1 VPRSYVAAWAA
12 GYFAGFL
19 AGLLMLR
26 ARRALTPATVGALVV
41 AIVGCAVGA
50 KWQYRFEQ
58 APLELHALVRALLV
72 SPREL
77 FAPGNHLPL
86 GLLTGVVAAGLWCA
100 FLRAPWR
107 ATGDALA
114 VWASVLIPIGR
125 LGCLAN
131 GCCMGRAC
139 GRFALFCWRHA
150 PDTQAYNAQVAAHL
164 IPADAPLSL
173 PAHPLP
179 LYFAMASLL
188 TLGVLLWL
196 FRRGAP
202 AGSLLAAFCILR
214 PAAKLALEPLRAVP
228 EPSALLVGIPATV
241 LVVTTIALVVTF
253 ARWAARR
260 REGGDFARRKQA
272 TVALLALASGLG
284 ASPGAAGGNL
294 LSLVRHPG
302 ERVNQREVHHRGLP
316 GLQWPVRACSR

>member
-1 VPRSYVAAWAA
+1 
-12 GYFAGFL
+12 
-19 AGLLMLR
+19 
-26 ARRALTPATVGALVV
+26 
-41 AIVGCAVGA
+41 
-50 KWQYRFEQ
+50 
-58 APLELHALVRALLV
+58 
-72 SPREL
+72 
-77 FAPGNHLPL
+77 
-86 GLLTGVVAAGLWCA
+86 
-100 FLRAPWR
+100 
-107 ATGDALA
+107 
-114 VWASVLIPIGR
+114 
-125 LGCLAN
+125 
-131 GCCMGRAC
+131 
-139 GRFALFCWRHA
+139 
-150 PDTQAYNAQVAAHL
+150 
-164 IPADAPLSL
+164 
-173 PAHPLP
+173 
-179 LYFAMASLL
+179 MASLL

>member
-41 AIVGCAVGA
+41 AVVGCAVGA
-50 KWQYRFEQ
+50 KWQYRFERT
-58 APLELHALVRALLV
+58 PLEFHALVGALLV

-77 FAPGNHLPL
+77 FAAGNHLPL

-100 FLRAPWR
+100 LFRAPWR
-107 ATGDALA
+107 ETGDALA
-114 VWASVLIPIGR
+114 VWASVLIPLGR

-150 PDTQAYNAQVAAHL
+150 PDTEAYNAQVREQL
-164 IPADAPLSL
+164 IPFDAPLSL
-173 PAHPLP
+173 PTHPLP
-179 LYFAMASLL
+179 LYFAMASLA

-214 PAAKLALEPLRAVP
+214 PAAKLALEPLRA
-228 EPSALLVGIPATV
+228 EPDPSTLMVAIPASV
-241 LVVTTIALVVTF
+241 LVVTTLALVVTF
-253 ARWAARR
+253 ARRAARR
-260 REGGDFARRKQA
+260 TAGGDVARRKQA
-272 TVALLALASGLG
+272 TVALLAFATGLGVASG
-284 ASPGAAGGNL
+284 GAAGGNL
-294 LSLVRHPG
+294 SGLVRHPG
-302 ERVNQREVHHRGLP
+302 ELVDRVNGRPDAHRAP
-316 GLQWPVRACSR
+316 

>member
-1 VPRSYVAAWAA
+1 MRGCTVPSSYVAAWAA

-58 APLELHALVRALLV
+58 APLELHALVGALLV

-77 FAPGNHLPL
+77 F
-86 GLLTGVVAAGLWCA
+86 
-100 FLRAPWR
+100 APWR

-196 FRRGAP
+196 FHRGAP

-228 EPSALLVGIPATV
+228 E
-241 LVVTTIALVVTF
+241 
-253 ARWAARR
+253 
-260 REGGDFARRKQA
+260 
-272 TVALLALASGLG
+272 
-284 ASPGAAGGNL
+284 
-294 LSLVRHPG
+294 
-302 ERVNQREVHHRGLP
+302 
-316 GLQWPVRACSR
+316 

>member
-1 VPRSYVAAWAA
+1 MPRSYVAAWAA

-41 AIVGCAVGA
+41 AVVGCAVGA
-50 KWQYRFEQ
+50 KWQYRFERT
-58 APLELHALVRALLV
+58 PLEFHALVGALLV

-77 FAPGNHLPL
+77 FAAGNHLPL

-100 FLRAPWR
+100 LFRAPWR
-107 ATGDALA
+107 ETGDALA
-114 VWASVLIPIGR
+114 VWASVLIPLGR

-150 PDTQAYNAQVAAHL
+150 PDTEAYNAQVREQL
-164 IPADAPLSL
+164 IPFDAPLSL
-173 PAHPLP
+173 PTHPLP
-179 LYFAMASLL
+179 LYFAMASLA

-202 AGSLLAAFCILR
+202 AGCLLAAFCILR
-214 PAAKLALEPLRAVP
+214 PAAKLALEPLRAEP
-228 EPSALLVGIPATV
+228 ETSMLMACSAATSCV
-241 LVVTTIALVVTF
+241 SSRGKPCVSYSL
-253 ARWAARR
+253 
-260 REGGDFARRKQA
+260 K
-272 TVALLALASGLG
+272 AS
-284 ASPGAAGGNL
+284 SPGIA
-294 LSLVRHPG
+294 
-302 ERVNQREVHHRGLP
+302 
-316 GLQWPVRACSR
+316 